1 MSNADVEKIIL
12 SSADRA
18 CLTWVKA
25 KRSGANG
32 QCVEIASAAGR
43 IAIRDSKDPD
53 GPVLIYT
60 TSEFKAFLQ
69 GARNGEFGPFA
80 D

>member
-1 MSNADVEKIIL
+1 ML
-12 SSADRA
+12 SIADRA

-32 QCVEIASAAGR
+32 QCVEVASTAGH

-53 GPVLIYT
+53 GPTLVYT
-60 TSEFKAFLQ
+60 SSEFKAFLQ